1 MASQQVCAKVVSQSH
16 KMGRRDVAAHPWEP
30 ETLADYEDLG
40 VHPISEVGVGIS
52 VPFVP
57 FLIRS
62 HDVAEEDVPPWG
74 KVKLTGSGLANL
86 KLFNLSDELGAVHT
100 LLGQEAGL
108 FMVVVRNL
116 QQLGNRPIRP
126 EKHYLV
132 RVIRPA
138 IGRRDFLDAGL
149 KDGWGYR
156 QAPLAH
162 GYCNLSL
169 LRLFHSHCRSL
180 ARPVPAVV
188 LSLKVLVA
196 GPAGHSRQD

>member
-1 MASQQVCAKVVSQSH
+1 MTSQQACAKVVSQFQ
-16 KMGRRDVAAHPWEP
+16 KVGRRDVAAHSWKP
-30 ETLADYEDLG
+30 ETLAYYEDLG

-62 HDVAEEDVPPWG
+62 HDVAEEHVPPWG

-126 EKHYLV
+126 ENHYLV

-149 KDGWGYR
+149 NPNPPKDSGRGVGELQGRYPGLHWGR
-156 QAPLAH
+156 WEVRRAV
-162 GYCNLSL
+162 
-169 LRLFHSHCRSL
+169 CR
-180 ARPVPAVV
+180 RFWGRRWRPAVAV
-188 LSLKVLVA
+188 MREMA
-196 GPAGHSRQD
+196 R